1 MIKTN
6 LPTELH
12 ISRTFS
18 YDVEQIIQELMDW
31 DEDRTEESITLEEI
45 IEYISDNIFEDFGSM
60 RDAWFRIEDQDGK
73 FINEIQG

>member
-1 MIKTN
+1 MIKTK
-6 LPTELH
+6 LPESLN

-18 YDVEQIIQELMDW
+18 YDVDQIVQELMDW

-45 IEYISDNIFEDFGSM
+45 IEYISDNIFEDFGSI